1 MKNTMNEISAIDE
14 KKLIRQIKNG
24 KISSENLQWATF
36 YGTKD
41 IKLALVKNP
50 TTDIKILEAIAMDA
64 EIAPYIVLD
73 LLNRKE
79 IFTAFISNIYEDYP
93 YDDAESFDNLLG
105 EISMARYVTEDW
117 EKQIPKSGS
126 CTILQSELVRITWRF
141 GRTWNYLVAYKLD
154 YDERMMEVLFNCV
167 DRMEF
172 INSFSK
178 NIMRSLLRWSQII
191 HRGGHAADTIETHG
205 YERFATLDLI
215 VDVFLR
221 KFTEPIHFDSIA
233 AYGE

>member
-1 MKNTMNEISAIDE
+1 MSQYDE
-14 KKLIRQIKNG
+14 KKLVNQIRTG
-24 KISSENLQWATF
+24 KISSENLLWCTY
-36 YGTKD
+36 YGTKE
-41 IKLALVKNP
+41 IKLELVKNP
-50 TTDIKILEAIAMDA
+50 TTNIETLEAIVMDA

-79 IFTAFISNIYEDYP
+79 IFTALISDIYEDYP
-93 YDDAESFDNLLG
+93 YDDAESFDDLLG

-154 YDERMMEVLFNCV
+154 YDERMMDVLFNCV
-167 DRMEF
+167 DKMDF

-178 NIMRSLLRWSQII
+178 NIMRALLRWSQII
-191 HRGGHAADTIETHG
+191 HRGGKSADTIPTHG
-205 YERFATLDLI
+205 LERLVTLDLI

-221 KFTEPIHFDSIA
+221 KFPEPINFDSIA
-233 AYGE
+233 VYGE

>member
-1 MKNTMNEISAIDE
+1 MNMFNITKSQFDE
-14 KKLIRQIKNG
+14 KKLIKQIRSG
-24 KISSENLQWATF
+24 KISSENLLWCTF

-41 IKLALVKNP
+41 IKLELVKNP
-50 TTDIKILEAIAMDA
+50 TTNIKTLETIVMDA

-79 IFTAFISNIYEDYP
+79 IYTAFVSNIYEDFP
-93 YDDAESFDNLLG
+93 YDNSESFDDLLG

-117 EKQIPKSGS
+117 EKQIPNSGS
-126 CTILQSELVRITWRF
+126 CTTLQSELVRITWRF
-141 GRTWNYLVAYKLD
+141 GRTWNYMVAYKLD
-154 YDERMMEVLFNCV
+154 YDERMMDILFNCV

-172 INSFSK
+172 INSFSR
-178 NIMRSLLRWSQII
+178 NIMRALLRWSQII
-191 HRGGHAADTIETHG
+191 HRGGKSADTIPTHG
-205 YERFATLDLI
+205 LERLVTLDLI

-221 KFTEPIHFDSIA
+221 KFPEPINFDSIA

>member
-1 MKNTMNEISAIDE
+1 MNMLNTIKSQFDE
-14 KKLIRQIKNG
+14 KKLIKKIRNG
-24 KISSENLQWATF
+24 NISSENLLWCTF

-41 IKLALVKNP
+41 IKLELVKNP
-50 TTDIKILEAIAMDA
+50 TTNIKILEAILMDA

-79 IFTAFISNIYEDYP
+79 IYTAFIENIYEEFP
-93 YDDAESFDNLLG
+93 YDGAESFDDLLG

-154 YDERMMEVLFNCV
+154 YDERMMDVLFSCV
-167 DRMEF
+167 DKMEF

-178 NIMRSLLRWSQII
+178 NIMRALLRWSQII
-191 HRGGHAADTIETHG
+191 HRGGNSADTIPTHG
-205 YERFATLDLI
+205 LERLVTLDLI

-221 KFTEPIHFDSIA
+221 KFPEPINFDSIA
-233 AYGE
+233 VYGE

>member
-1 MKNTMNEISAIDE
+1 MYI
-14 KKLIRQIKNG
+14 
-24 KISSENLQWATF
+24 F
-36 YGTKD
+36 GTKD
-41 IKLALVKNP
+41 IKLELVKNP
-50 TTDIKILEAIAMDA
+50 TTNIKILETILMDA
-64 EIAPYIVLD
+64 EISPYMVLD

-79 IFTAFISNIYEDYP
+79 IYTAFIDDIYEEFP
-93 YDDAESFDNLLG
+93 YDGAESFDDLLG

-126 CTILQSELVRITWRF
+126 STILQSELVRITWRF

-154 YDERMMEVLFNCV
+154 YDERMMDVLFNCV
-167 DRMEF
+167 DRMHF

-178 NIMRSLLRWSQII
+178 NIMRALLRWSQII
-191 HRGGHAADTIETHG
+191 HRGGKSADIIPTHG
-205 YERFATLDLI
+205 LERLVTLDLI

-221 KFTEPIHFDSIA
+221 KFPEPINFDSIA

>member
-1 MKNTMNEISAIDE
+1 MSKNNINLNQYDE
-14 KKLIRQIKNG
+14 KKLVKQIRGG
-24 KISSENLQWATF
+24 KISSENLLWCTY
-36 YGTKD
+36 YGTKE
-41 IKLALVKNP
+41 IKLELVRNP
-50 TTDIKILEAIAMDA
+50 TTNIKTLEAIVMDA

-79 IFTAFISNIYEDYP
+79 IFTSFISNIYEDYP
-93 YDDAESFDNLLG
+93 YDDAESFDDLLG

-154 YDERMMEVLFNCV
+154 YDERMMDVLFNCV

-178 NIMRSLLRWSQII
+178 NIMRALLRWSQII
-191 HRGGHAADTIETHG
+191 HRGGKSADTIPTHG
-205 YERFATLDLI
+205 LERLVTLDVI

-221 KFTEPIHFDSIA
+221 KFPEPIKFDSIA
-233 AYGE
+233 VYGK

>member
-1 MKNTMNEISAIDE
+1 MNMLNIIKSQFDE
-14 KKLIRQIKNG
+14 KNLIKQIRNG
-24 KISSENLQWATF
+24 KISSENLLWCTF

-41 IKLALVKNP
+41 IKLELVKNP
-50 TTDIKILEAIAMDA
+50 TTNIKTLEAILMDA

-79 IFTAFISNIYEDYP
+79 IYTTFIENIYEEFP
-93 YDDAESFDNLLG
+93 YDDAESFDDLLG

-154 YDERMMEVLFNCV
+154 YDERMMDVLFNCV
-167 DRMEF
+167 DKMEF

-178 NIMRSLLRWSQII
+178 NIMRALLRWSQII
-191 HRGGHAADTIETHG
+191 HRGGKSADTIPTHG
-205 YERFATLDLI
+205 LERLVTLDLI

-221 KFTEPIHFDSIA
+221 KFPEPINFDSIA
-233 AYGE
+233 VYGE

>member
-1 MKNTMNEISAIDE
+1 MIKNNIIMSQYDE
-14 KKLIRQIKNG
+14 KKLVKQIRTG
-24 KISSENLQWATF
+24 KISSENLLWCTY
-36 YGTKD
+36 YGTKE
-41 IKLALVKNP
+41 IKLELVKNP
-50 TTDIKILEAIAMDA
+50 TTNIETLEAIVMDA

-79 IFTAFISNIYEDYP
+79 IFTALISDIYEDYP
-93 YDDAESFDNLLG
+93 YDDAESFDDLLG

-154 YDERMMEVLFNCV
+154 YDERMMDVLYKCV
-167 DRMEF
+167 DSMEF
-172 INSFSK
+172 INSFSR
-178 NIMRSLLRWSQII
+178 NIMRALLRWSQII
-191 HRGGHAADTIETHG
+191 HRGGDNADIIQKHG
-205 YERFATLDLI
+205 LERLATLDLI
-215 VDVFLR
+215 IDVFLR
-221 KFTEPIHFDSIA
+221 KFPDPIHFDSIA

>member
-1 MKNTMNEISAIDE
+1 MNMLNTIKSQFDE
-14 KKLIRQIKNG
+14 KKLIKKIRNG
-24 KISSENLQWATF
+24 NISSENLLWCTF

-41 IKLALVKNP
+41 IKLELVKNP
-50 TTDIKILEAIAMDA
+50 TTNIKILEVILMDA

-79 IFTAFISNIYEDYP
+79 IYTAFIENIYEEFP
-93 YDDAESFDNLLG
+93 YDGAESFDDLLG

-154 YDERMMEVLFNCV
+154 YDERMMDVLFNCV
-167 DRMEF
+167 DKMEF

-178 NIMRSLLRWSQII
+178 NIMRALLRWSQII
-191 HRGGHAADTIETHG
+191 HRGGNSADTIPTHG
-205 YERFATLDLI
+205 LERLVTLDLI

-221 KFTEPIHFDSIA
+221 KFPEPINFDSIA
-233 AYGE
+233 VYGE